1 MDICSVVNLLPRA
14 LKGYYAQLSIP
25 LQVMSGLSPSFGLY
39 TDTMAGKSILIVDD
53 SLIIAERLQ
62 AMLRGLNNIGAV
74 ESAGDYPLAVQ
85 CLQQTP
91 FDIVSL
97 DINLPGKSG
106 IELLRHIKA
115 AYAQIVVIMLTNQS
129 SDYYRTICKRLGA
142 DYFMDKSTE
151 FDNVPSIISSLL

>member
-1 MDICSVVNLLPRA
+1 
-14 LKGYYAQLSIP
+14 
-25 LQVMSGLSPSFGLY
+25 
-39 TDTMAGKSILIVDD
+39 MAGKSILIVDD
-53 SLIIAERLQ
+53 SLIITERLQ
-62 AMLRGLNNIGAV
+62 MMLMGLKNIGAIA
-74 ESAGDYPLAVQ
+74 SAGGYPLAVQ
-85 CLQQTP
+85 LLMDVR

-115 AYAQIVVIMLTNQS
+115 AYPQIVVIMLTNQS

-151 FDNVPSIISSLL
+151 FDNVPSIIYSLL

>member
-1 MDICSVVNLLPRA
+1 
-14 LKGYYAQLSIP
+14 
-25 LQVMSGLSPSFGLY
+25 
-39 TDTMAGKSILIVDD
+39 MAGKSILIVDD

-62 AMLRGLNNIGAV
+62 AMLRGLNNTGAV
-74 ESAGDYPLAVQ
+74 ESVGNYPLAVQ
-85 CLQQTP
+85 RLTDAS
-91 FDIVSL
+91 FNIVCL

-115 AYAQIVVIMLTNQS
+115 AYPQIVVIMLTNQS

-151 FDNVPSIISSLL
+151 FDHVPFIISSFL